1 MTAFR
6 NKINPVQTGLFLL
19 PATGGSSGGGGGGG
33 GGGPPAPP
41 PPPPSFPLHNLKIA
55 YPSATKI
62 IHNTVLVISDFWA

>member
-19 PATGGSSGGGGGGG
+19 PATGGSSEET
-33 GGGPPAPP
+33 
-41 PPPPSFPLHNLKIA
+41 PPPSFPLHNLKIA
-55 YPSATKI
+55 YPSAIKI

>member
-19 PATGGSSGGGGGGG
+19 PATGGPRG
-33 GGGPPAPP
+33 
-41 PPPPSFPLHNLKIA
+41 PPPPSFPQHNLKIA